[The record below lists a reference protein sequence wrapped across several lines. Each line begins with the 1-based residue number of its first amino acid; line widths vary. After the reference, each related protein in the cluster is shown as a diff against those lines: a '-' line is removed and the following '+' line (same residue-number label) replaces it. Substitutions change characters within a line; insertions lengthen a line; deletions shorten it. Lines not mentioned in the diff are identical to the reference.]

1 MIMLRK
7 GDPGNMEE
15 VVASGLCSMEE
26 YLQSIYPSKNPA
38 NNGKMAYLSRIS
50 AECWSLTHPSFP
62 EIAFGRL
69 AELTEWWAEACPVP
83 EPDEAMRMLAENI
96 RNPPPEA
103 PGRTTNL
110 TAAQRLEIED
120 LLKDI

>member
-7 GDPGNMEE
+7 GAPENMEE

-50 AECWSLTHPSFP
+50 AECWSLTHPSSP

-69 AELTEWWAEACPVP
+69 AELMEWWEDTCPIP
-83 EPDEAMRMLAENI
+83 MPDEAMFIMAENI

-103 PGRTTNL
+103 PGRTTL
-110 TAAQRLEIED
+110 SAAQRLEIED